1 MAYLGN
7 NLQAAFSSYK
17 IIDDISASFNSS
29 TTSFPLTV
37 NGIAPV
43 PSPINAQQCLISV
56 GGVPQEPDSSGVDG
70 FNLVGGNIVFSS
82 APKAGLKF
90 WGVILAGS
98 DYVTA
103 GTAYPN
109 GSAIIPSITFS
120 SNTNTGLYLSA
131 PNVLGFAAN
140 GASVATLS
148 SLGLSLRAS
157 ATLKLNGSVSGSV
170 SIAAPASPTNN
181 TLTLPTGNGANGNVL
196 STNGAGTL
204 SWALASSGASLQVF
218 TTTGTGIVYTPTA
231 GKTTFLVF
239 ATGGGGGGGSA
250 YNGGAAG
257 GGGGGGTAVRLY
269 TSAQMGSTATITVGG
284 GGTAGQVSVPS
295 SGGNGVATVF
305 TPSGSGVVITGASG
319 GGSLVNDGSTDPP
332 GQGGAG
338 GGTTNSQFP
347 VDGCQ
352 GTIGALSGSY
362 PAPGVGGAT
371 FWGGGRGR
379 GGNGGAN
386 SNGSA
391 GTAGGVFILEF

>member
-17 IIDDISASFNSS
+17 IIDDISASFNGS

-43 PSPINAQQCLISV
+43 PSPINVQQCLISV

-82 APKAGLKF
+82 APAAGLKF
-90 WGVILAGS
+90 WGVILAGA

-103 GTAYPN
+103 GSAYPN
-109 GSAIIPSITFS
+109 GSASNPSIVFS
-120 SNTNTGLYLSA
+120 SNVGTGLYLSST
-131 PNVLGFAAN
+131 NILGFAAN
-140 GASVATLS
+140 GASIATLS

-204 SWALASSGASLQVF
+204 SWALSSTGASLQVF
-218 TTTGTGIVYTPTA
+218 ITAGTGIVYTPTA

-239 ATGGGGGGGSA
+239 ATGGGGGGGGA
-250 YNGGAAG
+250 YNNGSAG

-269 TSAQMGSTATITVGG
+269 TSAQIGSTATMTVGSAG
-284 GGTAGQVSVPS
+284 AGAAGSNNGGT
-295 SGGNGVATVF
+295 GVATVF
-305 TPSGSGVVITGASG
+305 TPSGSGVAITGA
-319 GGSLVNDGSTDPP
+319 GGSGSLANDGSTDPT
-332 GQGGAG
+332 GQGAAG
-338 GGTTNSQFP
+338 GGATNSQFP

-352 GTIGALSGSY
+352 GGVGIVG
-362 PAPGVGGAT
+362 GVGGAT

-379 GGNGGAN
+379 GGTGGNNGG
-386 SNGSA
+386 GST